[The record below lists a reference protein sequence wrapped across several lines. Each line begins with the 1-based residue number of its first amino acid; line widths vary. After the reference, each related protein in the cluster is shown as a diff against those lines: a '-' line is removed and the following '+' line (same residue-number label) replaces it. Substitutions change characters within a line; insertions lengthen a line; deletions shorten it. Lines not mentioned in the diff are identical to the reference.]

1 MRLPVPRPVPLTSA
15 RASDSQPALAGRGT
29 RAAPS
34 RIDHCCAWAVEAFS
48 LQPGTPQPDAA
59 SPWPR
64 HGPPARRRVGASTL
78 NPTGTGGDP
87 GRSGQAARPQPL
99 PSRTTPGQA
108 ARDRRSPPPRWLGRA
123 CAGPCRQYVEVSP
136 GCAAV
141 RNLWMTLRATSS
153 LWTTR
158 FGKAAEGSP
167 LNGGAEPRVR
177 AWWETYAT
185 WSDPTVSAPW
195 WETYANQAQTRP
207 FPRGQGNV
215 RQPGHRPDRFRA
227 PGGKRT
233 RGNRPSGLE
242 MIEHCNLILIKSNRL
257 ARHGHQ
263 TRERGARFL
272 LPGGPFH
279 CVRIG
284 VERTAR

>member
-1 MRLPVPRPVPLTSA
+1 M
-15 RASDSQPALAGRGT
+15 
-29 RAAPS
+29 
-34 RIDHCCAWAVEAFS
+34 
-48 LQPGTPQPDAA
+48 
-59 SPWPR
+59 
-64 HGPPARRRVGASTL
+64 
-78 NPTGTGGDP
+78 
-87 GRSGQAARPQPL
+87 
-99 PSRTTPGQA
+99 
-108 ARDRRSPPPRWLGRA
+108 RRS
-123 CAGPCRQYVEVSP
+123 
-136 GCAAV
+136 V
-141 RNLWMTLRATSS
+141 RNLWMTLRATSG
-153 LWTTR
+153 LCTTR

-167 LNGGAEPRVR
+167 LNGCGRAACLRVVGNVR
-177 AWWETYAT
+177 QL
-185 WSDPTVSAPW
+185 SLGPTVSA
-195 WETYANQAQTRP
+195 RVV
-207 FPRGQGNV
+207 GNV

-233 RGNRPSGLE
+233 RGNRPPSGLE